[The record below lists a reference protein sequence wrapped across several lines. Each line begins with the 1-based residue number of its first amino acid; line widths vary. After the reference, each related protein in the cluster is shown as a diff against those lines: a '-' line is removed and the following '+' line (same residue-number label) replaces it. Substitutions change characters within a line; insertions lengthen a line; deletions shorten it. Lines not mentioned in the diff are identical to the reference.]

1 MKTSIQDLS
10 IKTIVTATEDFPR
23 HSEAS
28 ILELKDG
35 SLLIAWQRHE
45 RSSFGSGD
53 RSPST
58 VALMNSYDGGD
69 TWCNFRIAAG
79 MIPGCVNVYSPS
91 LYRRAD
97 GSISLFFK
105 RYTHLVW
112 GEKQLNSYY
121 RIDSFDEGKT
131 WSEEKCIWT
140 DQQHGAMN
148 DSAKRAASGAT
159 LLPIVRSE
167 AWGGPKDNQV
177 VSVLRSDDDLDTY
190 TESNRI
196 SAPMRGL
203 MEPCIAQR
211 ADGSLYMVMRT
222 QLGSVF
228 YSYSTDDGRTWSKA
242 QTTGLR
248 SPESCPCIAA
258 VPGTDALLV
267 VWNNA
272 EYDMSWVSHYGKRTP
287 LTVAISRDGLRTF
300 SDYLDIETDPSRAFT
315 NPSVTVTSDGSF
327 LLNYWSC
334 TYTPEGRFRGLID
347 LKLAKF
353 KVNI

>member
-1 MKTSIQDLS
+1 MTS
-10 IKTIVTATEDFPR
+10 
-23 HSEAS
+23 
-28 ILELKDG
+28 
-35 SLLIAWQRHE
+35 
-45 RSSFGSGD
+45 
-53 RSPST
+53 
-58 VALMNSYDGGD
+58 
-69 TWCNFRIAAG
+69 
-79 MIPGCVNVYSPS
+79 GCVNGYGPS
-91 LYRRAD
+91 LYRRSD

-121 RIDSFDEGKT
+121 RIDSFDEGKS
-131 WSEEKCIWT
+131 WSEERLIWENE
-140 DQQHGAMN
+140 QHGAMN
-148 DSAKRAASGAT
+148 HTIKRISSGAT

-167 AWGGPKDNQV
+167 AWGGPNDNQV
-177 VSVLRSDDDLDTY
+177 VSVLRSEDDLCTW

-196 SAPMRGL
+196 MAPMRGL
-203 MEPCIAQR
+203 MEPCIAEG
-211 ADGSLYMVMRT
+211 ADGTLHMVMRT

-228 YSYSTDDGRTWSKA
+228 HSFSTDDGRTWSKA

-300 SDYLDIETDPSRAFT
+300 SDPIDIEADPDRAFT
-315 NPSVTVTSDGSF
+315 NPSITVTKDGEF
-327 LLNYWSC
+327 LMNYWSC
-334 TYTPEGRFRGLID
+334 LYTPEGRFRGLID
-347 LKLAKF
+347 LKLATF
-353 KVNI
+353 KINL